1 MKKSF
6 LFLFIMASLFF
17 SGCTF
22 SLSGTTTDGGIFKS
36 YDYGEH
42 WEQKNSAGQSGKT
55 KLSLNNINTKEII
68 FDQQDHTL
76 IYLSSRENGLFVSE
90 NGGEEW
96 RQVFNAGL
104 VSSLALENNSKGIL
118 YIAVANKIYKTIDLG
133 RNWRVIYLESRIE
146 SLITQVAVNPKNSK
160 NVIASTSTGDI
171 LISNDAGES
180 WNLVANLKSNL
191 RKILINH
198 DNPDIIYI
206 ASLSNGIFRS
216 ADAGKTWINLKEQ
229 YEKIGSGTLT
239 YRVLS
244 FDPGVKDGLFLVSDF
259 GIINSIDSGQTWQ
272 AIQLLTPPGSVQI
285 NSFAVNPKNSQHIYY
300 ATANTFYRSFDG
312 GKTWLNA
319 KVPSTRMPCY
329 LIVDNDTPNIIYM
342 GVIKTNSKPFFFI

>member
-6 LFLFIMASLFF
+6 LFLFIVASLTF
-17 SGCTF
+17 SGCTL
-22 SLSGTTTDGGIFKS
+22 SLTGTTADGGVFKS

-55 KLSLNNINTKEII
+55 ALSLNNVNTKEIV

-90 NGGEEW
+90 NAGEEW
-96 RQVFNAGL
+96 RQIFNAGF
-104 VSSLALENNSKGIL
+104 VNSLALENNSKGIV
-118 YIAVANKIYKTIDLG
+118 YIAVANRIYKSIDLG

-146 SLITQVAVNPKNSK
+146 SLITQVAVNPKNNK

-191 RKILINH
+191 RKILINQ
-198 DNPDIIYI
+198 DNPNIIYI
-206 ASLSNGIFRS
+206 ASLNNGIFRS
-216 ADAGKTWINLKEQ
+216 ADAGKTWVNLKEQ
-229 YEKIGSGTLT
+229 YEKMDSRTLV
-239 YRVLS
+239 YRVLT

-259 GIINSIDSGQTWQ
+259 GIINSADGGQNWQ
-272 AIQLLTPPGSVQI
+272 TVQLLTPPGSVQI
-285 NSFAVNPKNSQHIYY
+285 NSFAVNSKNNKHIYY
-300 ATANTFYRSFDG
+300 ATTNTFYRSFDG

-319 KVPSTRMPCY
+319 KVPSTRIPCY

-342 GVIKTNSKPFFFI
+342 GVIKIDSKPFFFI